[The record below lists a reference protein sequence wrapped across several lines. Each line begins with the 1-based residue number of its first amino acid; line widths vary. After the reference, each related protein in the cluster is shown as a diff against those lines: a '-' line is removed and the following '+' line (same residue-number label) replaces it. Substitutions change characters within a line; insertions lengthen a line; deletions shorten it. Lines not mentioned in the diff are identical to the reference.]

1 VGDVGA
7 PISSTG
13 LWCIAALR
21 LRLAAGAS
29 GAGFG
34 VNAGGSGGSGYW
46 RRYVGLSL
54 SGWF

>member
-1 VGDVGA
+1 VAA

-34 VNAGGSGGSGYW
+34 VNAGGSGGFGYW